1 MAEHGGGG
9 GCCPPMDLFRSEPMH
24 LIQVIIPIESARL
37 TVSYLGDIGL
47 IQFKDLNV
55 EKSPFQRTYA
65 GQIKRCAELAR
76 KLRFFKD
83 QMSKADIIPSGKL
96 DTKAGLNL
104 DDLEVN
110 LGDLEAELVEINA
123 NSEKLQRGYNELVEY
138 KLVLQK
144 VYLMPVL
151 FPHLLA
157 TLLLF
162 AFMVSNCFTGWRV
175 FQSGSKQCCRQHGEG
190 SSHQGAEESL
200 ETPLL
205 TDQESTVDQ
214 GKQVKLGYITG
225 LVAKE
230 KAMAF
235 ERILFRATRGNVF
248 LRQSS
253 VDEAVTDPSS
263 GEKVQKSVFVVFFS
277 GERAKSKILKI
288 CEAFGANRYPF
299 PEDLSKQTQMI
310 TEVSGRL
317 SELKTTI
324 DTGLVHRTNLLETIA
339 KQYEQ
344 WNDLVRK
351 ERNLFITR

>member
-83 QMSKADIIPSGKL
+83 QMSKADIIPSGKPE
-96 DTKAGLNL
+96 TKSALNL
-104 DDLEVN
+104 DDLEVK

-138 KLVLQK
+138 KLVLEKAGEFFK
-144 VYLMPVL
+144 V
-151 FPHLLA
+151 A
-157 TLLLF
+157 
-162 AFMVSNCFTGWRV
+162 
-175 FQSGSKQCCRQHGEG
+175 QSSAESQHGEQ
-190 SSHQGAEESL
+190 SSNQSTEESL

-205 TDQESTVDQ
+205 NNQESTVDQ
-214 GKQVKLGYITG
+214 GKQVKLGFLTG

-235 ERILFRATRGNVF
+235 ERILFRATRGNVY

-253 VDEAVTDPSS
+253 VEEAVTDPNT
-263 GEKVQKSVFVVFFS
+263 GEKVEKSVFVVFFS
-277 GERAKSKILKI
+277 GEKAKSKILKI
-288 CEAFGANRYPF
+288 C
-299 PEDLSKQTQMI
+299 
-310 TEVSGRL
+310 
-317 SELKTTI
+317 
-324 DTGLVHRTNLLETIA
+324 
-339 KQYEQ
+339 
-344 WNDLVRK
+344 
-351 ERNLFITR
+351 